1 MPRVR
6 CSSAGRVVSRN
17 FPSRFLPLLL
27 AALAVSLVGCRKK
40 QLNPAEVRAIT
51 RELVF
56 AAKNA
61 TSGKAE
67 IGMRP
72 ESSPQPAERA
82 GRGSGGL
89 VPDHIYITLPPGRSG
104 QADTAALEAV
114 ENELNRVAGQ
124 HGLAREARPGAPGL
138 ARFDYRLGDQRTH
151 IVHIVTPL
159 VRRASEPFAPGGRAP
174 SARLAIIID
183 DLGYDRAAA
192 EALFALPFPLTFSV
206 LPNLAH
212 SADIAEEAHRR
223 GYQVMLHL
231 PMESNGD
238 AKREAA
244 ELHLGMTPDEARR
257 LLAEMLETVPHAAGA
272 NNHQGSLATAD
283 AQLMAAIM
291 SALRERQLFFIDS
304 RTTTLTVAYDAAV
317 RAGEPSAF
325 RSVPFLDDTPT
336 REAVRRQ
343 LALAVRHARQQGF
356 AIAIGHP
363 HPATLE
369 ALEELLPQLEAQ
381 GIRLVFPSEL
391 VH

>member
-1 MPRVR
+1 M
-6 CSSAGRVVSRN
+6 
-17 FPSRFLPLLL
+17 
-27 AALAVSLVGCRKK
+27 LVASVAGCRKK
-40 QLNPAEVRAIT
+40 QLNPAELRAIT
-51 RELVF
+51 QELVL

-61 TSGKAE
+61 TGGKAE

-72 ESSPQPAERA
+72 ESSSQPTDRA

-89 VPDHIYITLPPGRSG
+89 APDHIYITLPPGRSG
-104 QADTAALEAV
+104 QADTAALE
-114 ENELNRVAGQ
+114 NELNRVADQ
-124 HGLAREARPGAPGL
+124 HGLVREARPGVPGVVRL
-138 ARFDYRLGDQRTH
+138 DYRLGDQRTH
-151 IVHIVTPL
+151 AIHIITPL
-159 VRRASEPFAPGGRAP
+159 ARRASQPSAPGERAP

-192 EALFALPFPLTFSV
+192 GALFALPFPLAFSV

-212 SADIAEEAHRR
+212 SGDIAEEAHRR

-238 AKREAA
+238 ARREAA
-244 ELHLGMTPDEARR
+244 ELRVGMTPAEATR
-257 LLAEMLETVPHAAGA
+257 LLAEMLETVPHSAGA

-283 AQLMAAIM
+283 AQLMAAVM

-304 RTTTLTVAYDAAV
+304 RTSTATLAYEAAV
-317 RAGEPSAF
+317 RAGVPSAF
-325 RSVPFLDDTPT
+325 RNVPFLDDTPT
-336 REAVRRQ
+336 PEAVRRQ
-343 LALAVRHARQQGF
+343 LALAIRHARQQGF

-369 ALEELLPQLEAQ
+369 ALEDVLPQLEAQ
-381 GIRLVFPSEL
+381 GIHLVFPSEL